1 MFFSK
6 GAFLLLR
13 QAKKIGNENKESL
26 QLWNIP
32 INFI

>member
-26 QLWNIP
+26 QPWNIP